1 MQKGLFIAVE
11 GGDFSGKTT
20 FVKQLKEVLDEVDFS
35 TVLFRSPGGDEAGE
49 KIREL
54 VTQTPFSEEVRT
66 LLFAANRVHL
76 TQAMVKPLIEKG
88 INVISTRWRWSSDVY
103 QDNKDVADFA
113 DEQFDVAVPDMYIL
127 LECDDEVMKKTF
139 DKRNQDHPD
148 YDPDTGNQLDVLDEE
163 YTRDYQGV
171 KARFNEKYEQHN
183 GVKFKFNYNQGE
195 PKPPTNEQFIELI
208 KPLLIELGYYE
219 IGTSTIP
226 EGLVHDAN
234 FDSATPAPVVD
245 ESLFPQARV

>member
-20 FVKQLKEVLDEVDFS
+20 FVKQLKGVLDEVDFS

-49 KIREL
+49 KIREI

-113 DEQFDVAVPDMYIL
+113 DKQFDVAVPDIYIL
-127 LECDDEVMKKTF
+127 LECDDEAMEKTF

-183 GVKFKFNYNQGE
+183 GLKFKFNYNQGADA
-195 PKPPTNEQFIELI
+195 PPSKEEFIELI
-208 KPLLIELGYYE
+208 KPLLIELGYFE
-219 IGTSTIP
+219 INNLVNTD
-226 EGLVHDAN
+226 GLVHDAI
-234 FDSATPAPVVD
+234 FLPEEEPEPVD
-245 ESLFPQARV
+245 ETLFPQPRV

>member
-1 MQKGLFIAVE
+1 MSKGLFIAVE

-163 YTRDYQGV
+163 YTQDYQGI
-171 KARFNEKYEQHN
+171 KARFQQKFDEC
-183 GVKFKFNYNQGE
+183 VVPKFKFNYNQGA
-195 PKPPTNEQFIELI
+195 PKPPTKEEFIELI
-208 KPLLIELGYYE
+208 KPLLIELGYFE
-219 IGTSTIP
+219 VGTSIATD
-226 EGLVHDAN
+226 GLVHDAI
-234 FDSATPAPVVD
+234 FHPAGEPEPVD

>member
-1 MQKGLFIAVE
+1 MPKGLFLAVE

-113 DEQFDVAVPDMYIL
+113 DEQFNVAVPDIYIL
-127 LECDDEVMKKTF
+127 LECSDEVMKKTF

-148 YDPDTGNQLDVLDEE
+148 YDPDSGNQLDVMDEE
-163 YTRDYQGV
+163 YTQDYQGV
-171 KARFNEKYEQHN
+171 KARFQQKFDEC
-183 GVKFKFNYNQGE
+183 VIPKFKFNYNQGAA
-195 PKPPTNEQFIELI
+195 KPPTKEEFIELI
-208 KPLLIELGYYE
+208 KPLLIELGYFE
-219 IGTSTIP
+219 VGTSTIP
-226 EGLVHDAN
+226 EGLVHDAI
-234 FDSATPAPVVD
+234 FDSATEAEPVD

>member
-113 DEQFDVAVPDMYIL
+113 DEQFDVAVPDIYIL

-183 GVKFKFNYNQGE
+183 GVKFKFNYNRGE

-219 IGTSTIP
+219 IGISTIP